1 MEYHRELPDQAKEI
15 RSSVL
20 RWIQSRENTVHTM
33 RVLADKLTHHHNNV
47 CIAQVAGSSASI
59 AGFGFMAAG
68 FGFSFLTGGLSLIL
82 AGAGAVVSVAGGLTN
97 GGSTIAENCIK
108 KETFDNIQ
116 KIIEKDREALKAIEE
131 LWGTFKDDINRNE
144 VKNGVKAGFQFASMI
159 NTCGQTGYKLGVAVG
174 KTASITGSEAVF
186 RGLSSLGK
194 VVHIGGFAVS
204 AALLPL
210 DIYNLVQNAKKVDA
224 SRNGKSDHEPNEVK
238 VLKELADKLAEEI
251 PDENEIDEMIE
262 NLIKMRKP
270 SAPMEIM

>member
-1 MEYHRELPDQAKEI
+1 MHRTSRRKLCFACWVWIYGSGI
-15 RSSVL
+15 RFFFSNWGSVSHTSRSWSSSKRG
-20 RWIQSRENTVHTM
+20 RWI
-33 RVLADKLTHHHNNV
+33 
-47 CIAQVAGSSASI
+47 
-59 AGFGFMAAG
+59 
-68 FGFSFLTGGLSLIL
+68 
-82 AGAGAVVSVAGGLTN
+82 TN

-224 SRNGKSDHEPNEVK
+224 SRNGKSDQEPNEVK
-238 VLKELADKLAEEI
+238 VLKDLADKLAEEI
-251 PDENEIDEMIE
+251 PDENEIEEMIE

-270 SAPMEIM
+270 SAPMEVM